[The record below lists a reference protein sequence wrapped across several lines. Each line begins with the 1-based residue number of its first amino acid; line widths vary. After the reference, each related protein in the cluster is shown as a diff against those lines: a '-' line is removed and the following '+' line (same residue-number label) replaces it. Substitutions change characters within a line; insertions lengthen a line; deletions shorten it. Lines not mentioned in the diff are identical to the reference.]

1 MATPPEPDKLSQM
14 PQSAITAE
22 KTLLRL
28 ITCGSVDDGKST
40 LIGRMLWEKGQLPA
54 DERISLELESRA
66 IGRAG
71 PGKIDYS
78 LLVDGLSAER
88 EQGIT
93 IDVAY
98 RYFQTERRKFIVAD
112 TPGHTQYTR
121 NMATA
126 SSGADLAVIL
136 VDARHGIQNQTRRHT
151 TICSLMGI
159 RHILMVANKM
169 DLVNFDEEQFQKIR
183 TEFLSLTNTLNIPH
197 VECIPMSALEGDN
210 ISVQSPNMPW
220 YTGETF
226 MDYLDTAEVAPSSTQ
241 TFRFPV
247 QWVNRPNPTFRGFS
261 GTVRGG
267 SVRVGDAIRVWPS
280 QTDAEITRIVTYD
293 NDLEEAYSG
302 DAVTLVIDREVDISR
317 GDIIT
322 TFADDSIALV
332 DQFQANLVWVG
343 SEPMIPG
350 RRYLVRLG
358 TARTAGQVTALK
370 YRLDMDTLSHTAAR
384 SLELN
389 DVGVVTL
396 MLDRALPLDRY
407 ADNRDTGSLVLIDP
421 YTNETLAAGT
431 IEHPLRRAS
440 NIVWHEMSV
449 DKNMRAQIKAQTP
462 SCIWFTGLSG
472 SGKSTIAN
480 FLEKRL
486 VSSGAHT
493 YVLDGDNVR
502 HGLNNDLG
510 FTEADRVENIRR
522 VAEVAKLMVDAG
534 LIVIV
539 CAISPYHRDREM
551 ARSLFEENEFIEVLV
566 DTPLEECEKRD
577 PKGLYKM
584 ARGGE
589 IPNFT
594 GISAPYERPEAPEVL
609 LDGVSPLG
617 DLVSQVIENLP
628 T

>member
-1 MATPPEPDKLSQM
+1 MATPPEPDQLSQM

-440 NIVWHEMSV
+440 NIVRHEMSV

-609 LDGVSPLG
+609 LDGVSPPA